1 LPLIFKNTSLI
12 TFKQLGLSN
21 EILDAMNDL
30 GFINPTEIQEQA
42 ISSLMQQD
50 RDFIGLAN
58 TGTGKTAAF
67 GIPLLEHIDT
77 TSKHTQALVLAPTR
91 ELGQQIAEQ
100 LNLFAKH
107 LDKINILPVYGGAAI
122 SVQINALRKTQQI
135 IIATP
140 GRLID
145 LISRKAI
152 KLEHLRFLVLDEA
165 DEMLNMG
172 FKEDIDKIL
181 SYTPEDK
188 LTWLFSATM
197 PPEIRK
203 IVKKYMDD
211 PIEVRVDADT
221 KINVNIEHQ
230 YSVVKQADKPEAL
243 TRFLDIHQ
251 DMRGLIFC
259 RTKRDTQNL
268 AETLLAKNY
277 KVDALHG
284 DLSQPQ
290 RDRVMKRFK
299 SHDLQILIAT
309 DVAARGIDVNDL
321 THVFH
326 YTLPDDASYYT
337 HRSGR
342 TARAGKTGISIAF
355 INTREKGKIEMLQRK
370 LNITFKKVL
379 IPASEEIAD
388 IRLENWCRQI
398 LEKKANGKIH
408 PQLLAKA
415 ELILGNLSKE
425 ELIGKLLVNELEKLN
440 LGTSGNL
447 NTTRGSK
454 SSDREDSRGKRSRDR
469 GERNERFDRKGERNG
484 NRRER
489 RESERGDKRDW
500 KKSEGFSKEKR
511 SESKSGMP
519 RFFINLGTRDRMNKR
534 DLIDFICKHA
544 KVKPSEIGNVDLQS
558 SHSFFEIDGEVS
570 RKISSSFKNVAL
582 KGGRELRVNRDN

>member
-1 LPLIFKNTSLI
+1 MI
-12 TFKQLGLSN
+12 TFKELGLSN
-21 EILDAMNDL
+21 EILDAMSDL
-30 GFINPTEIQEQA
+30 GFTNPTEIQEQA
-42 ISSLMQQD
+42 ISSLMQND
-50 RDFIGLAN
+50 SDFIGLAN

-67 GIPLLEHIDT
+67 GIPLLEHIDPS
-77 TSKHTQALVLAPTR
+77 SKYTQALVLAPTR

-107 LDKINILPVYGGAAI
+107 SDKINILPVYGGAAI

-145 LISRKAI
+145 LINRKAV

-181 SYTPEDK
+181 SYTPEEK

-197 PPEIRK
+197 PPAIRK
-203 IVKKYMDD
+203 IVNKYMDN
-211 PIEVRVDADT
+211 PIEVRIDADT

-230 YSVVKQADKPEAL
+230 YAVVKQADKPEAL
-243 TRFLDIHQ
+243 TRFLDLHQ
-251 DMRGLIFC
+251 EMRGLIFC

-268 AETLLAKNY
+268 AETLLAKSY

-299 SHDLQILIAT
+299 SHELQILIAT
-309 DVAARGIDVNDL
+309 DVAARGIDVDDL

-355 INTREKGKIEMLQRK
+355 INTREKGKIDMLQRK
-370 LNITFKKVL
+370 LNINFKKVL
-379 IPASEEIAD
+379 IPGAEEIAD

-398 LEKKANGKIH
+398 LEKKPNTKIH

-415 ELILGNLSKE
+415 EQILGDLSKE
-425 ELIGKLLVNELEKLN
+425 ELISKLLANELDKLN

-447 NTTRGSK
+447 NTIRGSK
-454 SSDREDSRGKRSRDR
+454 SSDRDDSKGKRSRDR
-469 GERNERFDRKGERNG
+469 GDRNDRFGRKGEREG

-489 RESERGDKRDW
+489 RSRDRDKDRDW
-500 KKSEGFSKEKR
+500 KKQDKFSKEKKFV
-511 SESKSGMP
+511 SKSGMP

-534 DLIDFICKHA
+534 DLKDFICKHA
-544 KVKPSEIGNVDLQS
+544 KVAPSEIGEVDMQS
-558 SHSFFEIDGEVS
+558 SHSFFEIDNKVS
-570 RKISSSFKNVAL
+570 RKIANSFKNVPL